1 MGLASYFWPK
11 IDWGYFLEAGI
22 VTGVDRFPIT
32 GFSDNHFQIYFSYG
46 LYRAGPQK
54 TISFAQTS
62 NPKNM
67 L

>member
-22 VTGVDRFPIT
+22 VTGLIDFPLQGSQIT
-32 GFSDNHFQIYFSYG
+32 IFKFILAMGYT
-46 LYRAGPQK
+46 GPQK